1 MGAPSR
7 SKRLPWVAAI
17 AAFVL
22 IDVVIVVLVMNH
34 WYSDLAADQAMEDG
48 ETAPDEPSAGAAP
61 PSARALPPSLA
72 TGDAGAVSVP
82 EGMTQPRRKG
92 ADGNEYPVDLAYL
105 RARIPDNLY
114 WRLGQPTQDPEL
126 LRQRAEEEKRWNDL
140 FGKVQ
145 SNTASEEEVH
155 RYYDHR
161 RQLSEDYLEL
171 ARLVLEEYGDELPER
186 DRGMYELSIEMH
198 GSRLAEIP
206 RQLEDALARKR
217 AHDQRRDDWR
227 QGR

>member
-1 MGAPSR
+1 MGASSR
-7 SKRLPWVAAI
+7 SKRLPWIAAI

-34 WYSDLAADQAMEDG
+34 WSSNLAADQVMEG
-48 ETAPDEPSAGAAP
+48 SETAPGDPSAGGAP
-61 PSARALPPSLA
+61 ASRALPPSLA
-72 TGDAGAVSVP
+72 TGDAGAASIP
-82 EGMTQPRRKG
+82 EGVTPPRRKG

-126 LRQRAEEEKRWNDL
+126 LRQRAEEEQRWNEL
-140 FGKVQ
+140 YGKVQ
-145 SNTASEEEVH
+145 SNTASEEEVQ

-161 RQLSEDYLEL
+161 RQLSEDYIEF
-171 ARLVLEEYGDELPER
+171 ARLVLAEYGGELPER

-217 AHDQRRDDWR
+217 AHDQRREDWR